1 MLYSLT
7 ALTPY
12 GGSILGPIAKLMG
25 YILQGLYYVL
35 DFFTKDANTA
45 NVGLCII
52 LFTFIINALMI
63 PLQIKQQKFSR
74 LSAVMNPEIM
84 AIQNK
89 YKNKKDQASQQK
101 MSMETQAVYQ
111 KYGVSPASGCLPLLI
126 TMPFLFALY
135 RVIYNIP
142 AYVPQVY
149 HIYEGLADQLKA
161 AGITIQTIVTD
172 AGVKTNTY
180 TVTTAINAAGKL
192 TADKTAINYY
202 VDILGQISSSGW
214 KTLIGNVK
222 YAQFVDVMKTTA
234 REANHINSFLGL
246 NIADTPSIK
255 SISIVIPI
263 LSAATQIIST
273 KISMAGMPQ
282 QNTDPN
288 STSAQTMKTMNTTM
302 PLVTGLMC
310 FMFPIGVGVYW
321 ITGNIFRII
330 QSLAINRIFKN
341 MDVDEMVKENLKKAK
356 EKYERAGMDS
366 SALDTVAR
374 MKTSNIQAPKEEPKE
389 KKKKSISSVAGKA
402 STTEVKKTNT
412 KYKKGSIAD
421 IANMLNNREE
431 D

>member
-161 AGITIQTIVTD
+161 AGITIQMIVTD

-192 TADKTAINYY
+192 AADKTAINYY
-202 VDILGQISSSGW
+202 VDILGQISSGGW
-214 KTLIGNVK
+214 KNLIANDK

-255 SISIVIPI
+255 SVSIIIPI

-330 QSLAINRIFKN
+330 QSFVINRIFKN

-366 SALDTVAR
+366 SALDAVAH

-421 IANMLNNREE
+421 IANMLNNRDE

>member
-1 MLYSLT
+1 MYYPVHVYHQCIDDPS
-7 ALTPY
+7 ADQAAEVFSSVCGHESRNHGNPEQVQEQERSGIPAEDVY
-12 GGSILGPIAKLMG
+12 GDTGSISEIRSESGEWMSSTSHHYA
-25 YILQGLYYVL
+25 ILICTVP
-35 DFFTKDANTA
+35 
-45 NVGLCII
+45 C
-52 LFTFIINALMI
+52 
-63 PLQIKQQKFSR
+63 
-74 LSAVMNPEIM
+74 
-84 AIQNK
+84 
-89 YKNKKDQASQQK
+89 
-101 MSMETQAVYQ
+101 
-111 KYGVSPASGCLPLLI
+111 
-126 TMPFLFALY
+126 
-135 RVIYNIP
+135 IYNIP

-192 TADKTAINYY
+192 AADKTAINYY
-202 VDILGQISSSGW
+202 VDILGQISSGGW
-214 KTLIGNVK
+214 KNLIANDK
-222 YAQFVDVMKTTA
+222 YAQFIDVMKTTA

-255 SISIVIPI
+255 SVSIIIPI

-282 QNTDPN
+282 QNADPN

-330 QSLAINRIFKN
+330 QSFVINRVFKN

-421 IANMLNNREE
+421 IANMLNNRDE

>member
-161 AGITIQTIVTD
+161 AGITIQMIVTD

-192 TADKTAINYY
+192 AADKTAINYY
-202 VDILGQISSSGW
+202 VDILGQISSGGW
-214 KTLIGNVK
+214 KTLIANDK

-255 SISIVIPI
+255 SVSIIIPI

-330 QSLAINRIFKN
+330 QSFVINRIFKN

-366 SALDTVAR
+366 SALDAVAH

-421 IANMLNNREE
+421 IANMLNNRDE